1 MHGII
6 FLALEDFLE
15 SRCGEKAWSQAM
27 REANLV
33 EQIFSPDRFYP
44 DEGAAD
50 LFKASAKVLQLPIEQ
65 TLEALGRHMS
75 AGLIVMGRSM
85 GLIQEEW
92 RTLDILEHLHKDILS
107 TFRNDGTGLK
117 PPDIRTYRL
126 KYGEIAAAYVS
137 ERKLCPLFKGIVL
150 GVGAFFNEP
159 IRIEERVCMLAHAPL
174 CRLSIYLDDPT
185 LKDHVDITREFQTV
199 HSRIQEI
206 RFFNQFSGISV
217 INQGLVLQYGAEG
230 VLIQIS
236 SESLLAMQK
245 EGITYLALPHLH
257 LGLKATV
264 TQVDMAQGTAML
276 QKIVSTDGPIGRRI
290 LPRVVPAKPIPIELR
305 INKQTLRGWIA
316 NLSASG
322 LCVVLRS
329 DPVLNE
335 TILFA
340 PLKVRFTL
348 PVQTVDTDPET
359 ASTPKIL
366 LDGNILNID
375 EREGRHTIRIIFQP
389 YAVNDA
395 HLIQAYYQEREQHAF
410 RHLKGLLALIK
421 Q

>member
-15 SRCGEKAWSQAM
+15 SRCGEGAWSQAM

-50 LFKASAKVLQLPIEQ
+50 LFEASAKVLKLPKGQ
-65 TLEALGRHMS
+65 TLEELGRHMS
-75 AGLIVMGRSM
+75 AGLIAMGRSM

-92 RTLDILEHLHKDILS
+92 RTLDILEHLDSDILS

-137 ERKLCPLFKGIVL
+137 ERKLCQLFKGIVL

-159 IRIEERVCMLAHAPL
+159 IRIEERVCMLGNAPL

-185 LKDHVDITREFQTV
+185 LKDHVEITREFQAV
-199 HSRIQEI
+199 HNRIQEV
-206 RFFNQFSGISV
+206 RFFNQFLGIAV

-236 SESLLAMQK
+236 PESLLAMRE
-245 EGITYLALPHLH
+245 EGRTYLALPHLH

-264 TQVDMAQGTAML
+264 AQVDMAQSTAML
-276 QKIVSTDGPIGRRI
+276 QEIVATDGPIGRRI
-290 LPRVVPAKPIPIELR
+290 LPRVVPVKPIPIELR
-305 INKQTLRGWIA
+305 INKQTLRGGIA
-316 NLSASG
+316 NISASG
-322 LCVVLRS
+322 LCIVLRS
-329 DPVLNE
+329 DPILNE

-340 PLKVRFTL
+340 PIKVRFAL
-348 PVQTVDTDPET
+348 PVQTVDTDLES
-359 ASTPKIL
+359 ASTSKIM

-375 EREGRHTIRIIFQP
+375 ERGGRHTIRIVLQP

-395 HLIQAYYQEREQHAF
+395 NLIQTYYQERQQHAF
-410 RHLKGLLALIK
+410 HHLQGLLALKK